1 MANNVTQIPGY
12 TKDLGFVRVTGISSA
27 TALTVPNG
35 TKIVTVQA
43 EGQSVRFR
51 SDGEDPTAAIG
62 NLLATGQTLQF
73 SSNIA
78 ALKFIQT
85 SATATLNVNF
95 YGEL

>member
-1 MANNVTQIPGY
+1 MASNVTTIPGY
-12 TKDLGFVRVTGISSA
+12 MKDLGFVRITNVAAA
-27 TALTVPNG
+27 TSLTVPNG
-35 TKIVTVQA
+35 TKVVTVQA
-43 EGQSVRFR
+43 EGQPVRYR
-51 SDGEDPTAAIG
+51 SDGVDPTAAIG

-78 ALKFIQT
+78 AMKFIQT